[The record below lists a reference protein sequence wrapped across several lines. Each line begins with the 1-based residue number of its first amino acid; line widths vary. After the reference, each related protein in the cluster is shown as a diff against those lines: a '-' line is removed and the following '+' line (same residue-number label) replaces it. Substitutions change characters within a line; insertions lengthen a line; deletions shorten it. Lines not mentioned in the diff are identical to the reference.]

1 MQGVHEAQAQAPTA
15 PGGVAT
21 PALSAR
27 TAHRALL
34 ARWSKVRTPLG
45 WLALPTLSLVSV
57 ALDLGRRS
65 DRVLAFQGEYRLT
78 YLAALLESIV
88 VWSTLLY
95 AASRTRGVTR
105 HLSAVLFVVFGTF
118 AIGGQTYF
126 FQQYGAYLNKDVS
139 IFAANFRESV
149 VNQLFADFSN
159 YLRAKLPILGLTLAL
174 VWFGRRAIGP
184 TRWPS
189 LVAAVLAPL
198 LLVGSF
204 FVPTQ
209 NRHVQASTP
218 DVLYLNSIGG
228 LLLTQLG
235 FTEQSNQLRPR
246 LRESMP
252 VPKLTVA
259 AGTPKRNVLFVILES
274 VRAAATCIDHD
285 PECERTGATNAAFPD
300 RFPFTNMRS
309 MDSCTAISLSVLW
322 SGLHSTE
329 SRERMHTWPLI
340 FDYAK
345 AAGYD
350 TAYWTSQNMLFGNVR
365 LWVKN
370 LGVRKFVSATDLDP
384 TSDLDMGAPERYLA
398 ERVNAEMGDLHEP
411 FLAVIQTS
419 NVHYPYY
426 VDPDGPQPFQ
436 PSTTS
441 KAPDENTAFLNY
453 YQNAVFQQDQHV
465 AKMLRHLRET
475 EAGKHTII
483 VYTSDHGEAFR
494 EHGQMG
500 HTFSIFEEETH
511 VPMWIDAPPG
521 TLTEEE
527 ERNLRAKRDAYLF
540 HIDLA
545 PTILDLMGVGD
556 AAGIDEYKSRMHGHS
571 LLRPALTEE
580 VVPMTN
586 CGGVW
591 SCAFEN
597 WGVMQKS
604 LKLEARSW
612 DPGWKCY
619 DVEADPGEQTDLGTQ
634 ACSGLLSAAMSTY
647 GRLPGQGVP
656 KKN

>member
-1 MQGVHEAQAQAPTA
+1 MQGVHEAQSDAPTVA
-15 PGGVAT
+15 GGVAT
-21 PALSAR
+21 PAVSTR
-27 TAHRALL
+27 TLR
-34 ARWSKVRTPLG
+34 RD
-45 WLALPTLSLVSV
+45 WLALWPHVRLPIGLVALLTLPFVSV

-65 DRVLAFQGEYRLT
+65 DRVLAFEGDYRLT
-78 YLAALLESIV
+78 YLAALLESLV
-88 VWSTLLY
+88 VWSALLY
-95 AASRTRGVTR
+95 AGSRTRGVTR
-105 HLSAVLFVVFGTF
+105 HVSAVLFVAFGTF

-159 YLRAKLPILGLTLAL
+159 YLRAKLPILALTLGL
-174 VWFGRRAIGP
+174 IWLGRRTLRP

-189 LVAAVLAPL
+189 LVAAIVAPL
-198 LLVGSF
+198 LVVGSF
-204 FVPTQ
+204 FIPTQ
-209 NRHVQASTP
+209 HRHVQASTP

-228 LLLTQLG
+228 LLLTQFG

-252 VPKLTVA
+252 VPKLAVA
-259 AGTPKRNVLFVILES
+259 PGTPKRNVVFVILES
-274 VRAAATCIDHD
+274 VRAAATCIEHD
-285 PECERTGATNAAFPD
+285 PECQRTGATNVAFPN

-398 ERVNAEMGDLHEP
+398 ERVNAEIDELREP
-411 FLAVIQTS
+411 FMAVIQTS

-426 VDPDGPQPFQ
+426 IDPNGPQPFQ

-453 YQNAVFQQDQHV
+453 YQNSVFQQDQHV

-475 EAGKHTII
+475 EAGKHTVI

-545 PTILDLMGVGD
+545 PTILDLLGVGND
-556 AAGIDEYKSRMHGHS
+556 GGIDEYKAGMHGHS

-597 WGVMQKS
+597 WGVMQKN

-619 DVEADPGEQTDLGTQ
+619 DVEADPDERIDLGPE
-634 ACSGLLSAAMSTY
+634 ACGGLLGAAMSTY

>member
-1 MQGVHEAQAQAPTA
+1 VQGVHEAQAHAPTVA
-15 PGGVAT
+15 GGLAT
-21 PALSAR
+21 PAFPAKSVR
-27 TAHRALL
+27 GIWLL
-34 ARWSKVRTPLG
+34 RWSKVRVPVGVFAL
-45 WLALPTLSLVSV
+45 LALSLTSV
-57 ALDLGRRS
+57 ALDLGRRG
-65 DRVLAFQGEYRLT
+65 DRVVAFDGDYRLT
-78 YLAALLESIV
+78 YLAALVESIV
-88 VWSTLLY
+88 VWGALLH
-95 AASRTRGVTR
+95 AGSGRRGAMR
-105 HLSAVLFVVFGTF
+105 HVAAVLFVVFGTF

-126 FQQYGAYLNKDVS
+126 FQQYGAYLNTDVS
-139 IFAANFRESV
+139 VFATNFRESV

-159 YLRAKLPILGLTLAL
+159 YLRAKLPILGLTLGL
-174 VWFGRRAIGP
+174 LWLGRRAI
-184 TRWPS
+184 RPS
-189 LVAAVLAPL
+189 RRSAGVTGVLAPL

-209 NRHVQASTP
+209 HRHVQASTP

-228 LLLTQLG
+228 LLRTQLG
-235 FTEQSNQLRPR
+235 FTEQSDQLRPR

-252 VPKLTVA
+252 VPRLVVA
-259 AGTPKRNVLFVILES
+259 PGTPKRNVLFVILES
-274 VRAAATCIDHD
+274 VRAAATCIEHD
-285 PECERTGATNAAFPD
+285 PECERTAATNTAFPE

-365 LWVKN
+365 LWVRN

-398 ERVNAEMGDLHEP
+398 ERVNAEMGELREP

-426 VDPDGPQPFQ
+426 IDPDGPQPFQ
-436 PSTTS
+436 PSTSS

-453 YQNAVFQQDQHV
+453 YQNSVFQQDQHV
-465 AKMLRHLRET
+465 ANMLRHLRET
-475 EAGKHTII
+475 EAGKRTVI

-521 TLTEEE
+521 TLTAEE

-540 HIDLA
+540 HVDLA
-545 PTILDLMGVGD
+545 PTILDLMGVAD
-556 AAGIDEYKSRMHGHS
+556 AAGIDDYKARMHGHS
-571 LLRPALTEE
+571 LLRPALTDEI
-580 VVPMTN
+580 VPMTN

-597 WGVMQKS
+597 WGVMQKN

-619 DVEADPGEQTDLGTQ
+619 DVEADPTESADLGME
-634 ACSGLLSAAMSTY
+634 ACGGLLSAAMSTY